1 VLVNS
6 VFTRFWADFGLEI
19 RPKSAHG
26 FYMIPELLARA
37 LASSSPVRLNSM
49 AAEYGLKSVSG
60 VWWVRKSVTHPV
72 SRQERQF
79 KKSTKRT
86 DLRDALA
93 VAVPWVDRWLA
104 EVQTD
109 RAEPLGVKREW
120 ATLGEVV
127 DFYLTWPNG
136 RQHTRDRCARELGTM
151 AGECWPDR
159 EWRGISTEMLTR
171 DERLKWRQMRELAS
185 AKAHLPAD
193 AEAHERTKRNINQM
207 IANTSGV
214 FSRAAREAY
223 HIAGIRVHDAVLGWL
238 DVRKLKAKPAAPP
251 EPLGDAV
258 MAKIAKE
265 LPGLKERAPGAWAAV
280 MLMFFAGVRNIEAV
294 AARWSWL
301 GEVELDDSGEEVR
314 GFRLESAGE
323 HLSKQSDGLVP
334 VRVAVWKDLAS
345 VRHLGQK
352 GEDFIVPGAT
362 VTARIEAAYYEAS
375 EFLKGCGVE
384 KRRGKTTYR
393 LRGKA
398 ISLMGA
404 LYGDKAAARY
414 ARHKD
419 EKTTRENYTGTR
431 AAFVSM
437 PAMAGAAVEG
447 K

>member
-1 VLVNS
+1 
-6 VFTRFWADFGLEI
+6 
-19 RPKSAHG
+19 
-26 FYMIPELLARA
+26 MIPELLARA

-49 AAEYGLKSVSG
+49 AAEYGLKSVGG

-185 AKAHLPAD
+185 AKAHLPHD

-323 HLSKQSDGLVP
+323 HLSKQSDGLIP

-437 PAMAGAAVEG
+437 PAMAGAAVAE

>member
-1 VLVNS
+1 
-6 VFTRFWADFGLEI
+6 
-19 RPKSAHG
+19 
-26 FYMIPELLARA
+26 MIPEILARA
-37 LASSSPVRLNSM
+37 LASSSPTRLNQL
-49 AAEYGLKSVSG
+49 AEEYGLKSVGG
-60 VWWVRKSVTHPV
+60 VWWVRKSITHPI
-72 SRQERQF
+72 SRRERQL
-79 KKSTKRT
+79 KRSTKRG

-93 VAVPWVDRWLA
+93 VAVPWVDAWRA

-334 VRVAVWKDLAS
+334 VRVAVWKDLAT

-352 GEDFIVPGAT
+352 KEDFIVPGAT

>member
-1 VLVNS
+1 
-6 VFTRFWADFGLEI
+6 
-19 RPKSAHG
+19 
-26 FYMIPELLARA
+26 
-37 LASSSPVRLNSM
+37 
-49 AAEYGLKSVSG
+49 

-93 VAVPWVDRWLA
+93 VAVPWVDGWLA

-171 DERLKWRQMRELAS
+171 DERLKWRQARELAS

-258 MAKIAKE
+258 MAKIARE

-375 EFLKGCGVE
+375 EFLKSCGVE

-437 PAMAGAAVEG
+437 PAMAGAAVAE

>member
-1 VLVNS
+1 
-6 VFTRFWADFGLEI
+6 
-19 RPKSAHG
+19 
-26 FYMIPELLARA
+26 
-37 LASSSPVRLNSM
+37 
-49 AAEYGLKSVSG
+49 
-60 VWWVRKSVTHPV
+60 V

-334 VRVAVWKDLAS
+334 VRVAVWKDLAT

-352 GEDFIVPGAT
+352 KEDFIVPGAT

-437 PAMAGAAVEG
+437 PAMAGAAVEA

>member
-1 VLVNS
+1 
-6 VFTRFWADFGLEI
+6 
-19 RPKSAHG
+19 
-26 FYMIPELLARA
+26 MIPEILARA
-37 LASSSPVRLNSM
+37 LASSSPTRLNQL
-49 AAEYGLKSVSG
+49 AEEYGLKSVGG
-60 VWWVRKSVTHPV
+60 VWWVRKSITHPI
-72 SRQERQF
+72 SRRERQL
-79 KKSTKRT
+79 KRSTKRG

-93 VAVPWVDRWLA
+93 VAVPWVDAWRA

-171 DERLKWRQMRELAS
+171 DERLKWRQRRELAS
-185 AKAHLPAD
+185 ATAHLPAD
-193 AEAHERTKRNINQM
+193 AAAHERTKRNINQM

>member
-1 VLVNS
+1 
-6 VFTRFWADFGLEI
+6 
-19 RPKSAHG
+19 
-26 FYMIPELLARA
+26 MIPEILARA
-37 LASSSPVRLNSM
+37 LASSSPTRLNQL
-49 AAEYGLKSVSG
+49 AEEYGLKSVGG
-60 VWWVRKSVTHPV
+60 VWWVRKSITHPI
-72 SRQERQF
+72 SRRERQL
-79 KKSTKRT
+79 KRSTKRG

-93 VAVPWVDRWLA
+93 VAVPWVDAWRA

-437 PAMAGAAVEG
+437 PAMAGAAAEG

>member
-1 VLVNS
+1 
-6 VFTRFWADFGLEI
+6 
-19 RPKSAHG
+19 
-26 FYMIPELLARA
+26 MIPELLARA

-207 IANTSGV
+207 IANTSGEV
-214 FSRAAREAY
+214 EQ
-223 HIAGIRVHDAVLGWL
+223 
-238 DVRKLKAKPAAPP
+238 
-251 EPLGDAV
+251 
-258 MAKIAKE
+258 
-265 LPGLKERAPGAWAAV
+265 PGAERPTQHCGA
-280 MLMFFAGVRNIEAV
+280 
-294 AARWSWL
+294 
-301 GEVELDDSGEEVR
+301 
-314 GFRLESAGE
+314 ESE
-323 HLSKQSDGLVP
+323 PK
-334 VRVAVWKDLAS
+334 R
-345 VRHLGQK
+345 
-352 GEDFIVPGAT
+352 IV
-362 VTARIEAAYYEAS
+362 
-375 EFLKGCGVE
+375 
-384 KRRGKTTYR
+384 
-393 LRGKA
+393 
-398 ISLMGA
+398 
-404 LYGDKAAARY
+404 
-414 ARHKD
+414 
-419 EKTTRENYTGTR
+419 
-431 AAFVSM
+431 
-437 PAMAGAAVEG
+437 AGAADVG
-447 K
+447 KQAWHPRVLTWMGSGRKPIESLLVMLRATQAALRAW

>member
-49 AAEYGLKSVSG
+49 AAEYGLKSVGG

-93 VAVPWVDRWLA
+93 VAVPWVDGWLA

-171 DERLKWRQMRELAS
+171 DERLKWRQARELAS

-223 HIAGIRVHDAVLGWL
+223 HIAGIRVNDAVLGWL

-334 VRVAVWKDLAS
+334 VRVAVWRDLAS

-437 PAMAGAAVEG
+437 PAMAGAAVAE